1 MVHEEQ
7 MKMQGISLD
16 LYYQFTQ
23 SNEEA
28 LRSQMEKEAYNN
40 VLYRLMLEQIMTEEK
55 IEVTKE
61 EALKEAEE
69 LANKYQM
76 DKEEFLKQFG
86 GLDMVQ
92 YDLEV
97 RKTIELLK
105 ELNK

>member
-1 MVHEEQ
+1 
-7 MKMQGISLD
+7 
-16 LYYQFTQ
+16 
-23 SNEEA
+23 
-28 LRSQMEKEAYNN
+28 
-40 VLYRLMLEQIMTEEK
+40 MLEQIMTEEK

-76 DKEEFLKQFG
+76 DKAEFLKQFG

-97 RKTIELLK
+97 RRTIELLK